1 MRLGY
6 DIRHTMQ
13 LRTYE
18 TADFE
23 TVLALN
29 IDTFGPF
36 MADYREHVGD
46 IVFTLERAD
55 WQGTYARQI
64 PTLHAPAD
72 SRWVVIAEDGTPGRP
87 GMPRGPG
94 APILG
99 YVAWAYDPE
108 ASHGTIELLAVGR
121 EHRGRRVATTLCQ
134 HAMDDLRARGAR
146 TLDVGTGGD
155 AFHAPAR
162 ACYESLGFIAVPV
175 VHYVREL

>member
-1 MRLGY
+1 
-6 DIRHTMQ
+6 MQ
-13 LRTYE
+13 LRTYDPS
-18 TADFE
+18 DFE

-46 IVFTLERAD
+46 VVFTLERDD

-72 SRWVVIAEDGTPGRP
+72 GRWVVIAEDG
-87 GMPRGPG
+87 GPG
-94 APILG
+94 TPILG
-99 YVAWAYDPE
+99 YVAWALDQE
-108 ASHGTIELLAVGR
+108 TAHGTIELLAVSR
-121 EHRGRRVATTLCQ
+121 EHRGRHVATTLCR
-134 HAMDDLRARGAR
+134 HAMDDLRTRGAR
-146 TLDVGTGGD
+146 TVDVGTGGD